1 MRNAFV
7 KKLTEMVLADERVCI
22 LTGDMGNNLFTDIID
37 NKPNQFINCGISE
50 AAMVGMAAGLSSK
63 GYIPFIYS
71 IAPFVTSRV
80 LEQIKID
87 LCYNELPATIIGLG
101 AGLSYGPLG
110 PTHHSL
116 DDIAILRAIPNL
128 NIYLPSCSV
137 QLVNYMDERITSK
150 VPAYIRLGKNDDS
163 ELLDSSHIRTGVGK
177 ATLIDGGN
185 DALIITA
192 GPIVS
197 EAYKS
202 KDKLKNLGIGC
213 SIVDLGT
220 ICPIDSALIKSLTL
234 DSYENWYILEEHGPG
249 GISSIIIEEL
259 LLNQN
264 MSDLPRIRA
273 MNTGDLF
280 IHRLGSRDYL
290 LNSLNIDADSLTR
303 EIYSDVTHKKNVI

>member
-7 KKLTEMVLADERVCI
+7 KKLTDMVLADERVCI

-37 NKPNQFINCGISE
+37 NKPKQFINCGISE

-87 LCYNELPATIIGLG
+87 LCYNEFPATIIGLG
-101 AGLSYGPLG
+101 AGLSYGALG

-137 QLVNYMDERITSK
+137 QLVNYMDERMTSK
-150 VPAYIRLGKNDDS
+150 VPTYIRLGRND
-163 ELLDSSHIRTGVGK
+163 ETKLLDTSHIKTGVGE

-192 GPIVS
+192 GPIVN

-202 KDKLKNLGIGC
+202 KDKLKNLGIYC

-220 ICPIDSALIKSLTL
+220 IRPIDSTMIKNLV
-234 DSYENWYILEEHGPG
+234 SYENWYILEEHGPS

-259 LLNQN
+259 LLNKD
-264 MSDLPRIRA
+264 MSNLPHIKA
-273 MNTGDLF
+273 MNTGDSF

-290 LNSLNIDADSLTR
+290 LNSLNLDADSLTH
-303 EIYSDVTHKKNVI
+303 EIYTDITHKRHVI